1 MDSSN
6 WFRSKPRKHPLSS
19 RCPAAAVFPE
29 PIPVS
34 PWFFTLVGFTTL
46 AIQITDVWNK
56 HNELTNAATGGF
68 SRFLSNEPTRATRA
82 FGASIVVTLWVPHHP
97 QHQITQNQQLQ
108 VYKVK
113 LKALSSEEPE
123 VFESLVMFFLGKI
136 CSAQWGNTR
145 KGWIH
150 APPGIGC
157 QAAAHAWNGT
167 GKASTTWRVMLA

>member
-1 MDSSN
+1 MPSGCRIPRTDSSV
-6 WFRSKPRKHPLSS
+6 SL
-19 RCPAAAVFPE
+19 VFH
-29 PIPVS
+29 
-34 PWFFTLVGFTTL
+34 
-46 AIQITDVWNK
+46 A
-56 HNELTNAATGGF
+56 GGF
-68 SRFLSNEPTRATRA
+68 YHPGHTVTM
-82 FGASIVVTLWVPHHP
+82 FGTNTTNWRMLLLEDSAGFYLMNNTSHTSLCSFNRCGLWVPHHP

-113 LKALSSEEPE
+113 LKALSSVKCLKSPKSLKVWWC
-123 VFESLVMFFLGKI
+123 VFVGKI
-136 CSAQWGNTR
+136 CSASQRGNTR